1 MSMCQVLLSIKPQYV
16 NSILSG
22 EKKYEFRKVRCRQ
35 EVDKIVI
42 YATSPIKMVL
52 AEAEIEE
59 IIEDS
64 ILNVWN
70 KTKEFSG
77 ISYKFFR
84 SYFKGRDSAIAYKL
98 KNVVRYENPRTLL
111 DYGVSSA
118 PQSFVYIKELKQ
130 KW

>member
-1 MSMCQVLLSIKPQYV
+1 MCQVLLSIKPQYV